1 MLRRLLKRLRR
12 RRPEPDEIALEKW
25 STSFSLFKKRRF
37 AEESRDDFA
46 AFYGGGAFHLRLKK
60 KNLFAWALY
69 GPYRYRNLTAEMN
82 IFLDPDN
89 GHCSAGMMFRYMSE
103 ENYYYALV
111 SNRGQFRFDV
121 VINGNPVCLI
131 PWLETGIGPEEG
143 EDSTPLESYS
153 FRVIIHNSSFSF
165 YLNDVWI
172 AELDDETIDTGY
184 LAFCAQNY
192 DENES
197 AEFRLASMRLE
208 SRPVE
213 VDIWFYRWTKF
224 IPAPAERRI
233 ALAHRLNGQG
243 QHAAALIQLRKAF
256 RSAEPDLDGLFE
268 LAETYLSLEMYDDAL
283 QHIEEC
289 LRHDPEHQRARLERA
304 NILYLQNRFIDTKS
318 YLSDIIEDYEGH
330 SAAWNLLGNAEY
342 ALGNW
347 TAAADAY
354 LRALELEP
362 EMPIFLLN
370 AARAFDQAGDTG
382 RAEARYAEAAR
393 CFFRQEAYDELPP
406 IFERIKQIAPDN
418 PVYRTVHGKTLFA
431 ESRYQEAEGIF
442 QGLIEEGSA
451 ESEIFFLEGLLKA
464 GAEEHGTAVD
474 LFDSAIE
481 RQPDFYLYWLKK
493 AESEYFSGQNPEAS
507 LAKARELQPDDG
519 WVRNLSGLVYLERG
533 DLPAARRELEAAL
546 RVLPDEEEV
555 KINLS
560 QVLFNQ
566 EGIEAAVQRL
576 DMEKGASRNQA
587 GNLCARAGQLDDAI
601 EHYRAAVQMEPDN
614 PVFRENLAAALWEAG
629 LINEAEE
636 NLARL
641 LENNPGARAYELI
654 GQVAYEKG
662 EYSRAVAAWK
672 AALELDPGSD
682 RLKLLFSRG
691 LMHAGEIEQARRI
704 AGELT
709 EGPEKE
715 GARQILDR
723 IHGITHYSYTCAE
736 CGRQW
741 WVPRD
746 IPEQKQLKLVGEPP
760 AEMPAGKCPVCG
772 RVYCVGCASKHLR
785 NGRFVCPHC
794 DTGLKLL
801 DDGLKYLALQFVE
814 LEKNP

>member
-1 MLRRLLKRLRR
+1 
-12 RRPEPDEIALEKW
+12 
-25 STSFSLFKKRRF
+25 
-37 AEESRDDFA
+37 
-46 AFYGGGAFHLRLKK
+46 
-60 KNLFAWALY
+60 
-69 GPYRYRNLTAEMN
+69 
-82 IFLDPDN
+82 
-89 GHCSAGMMFRYMSE
+89 
-103 ENYYYALV
+103 
-111 SNRGQFRFDV
+111 
-121 VINGNPVCLI
+121 
-131 PWLETGIGPEEG
+131 
-143 EDSTPLESYS
+143 
-153 FRVIIHNSSFSF
+153 
-165 YLNDVWI
+165 
-172 AELDDETIDTGY
+172 
-184 LAFCAQNY
+184 
-192 DENES
+192 
-197 AEFRLASMRLE
+197 
-208 SRPVE
+208 
-213 VDIWFYRWTKF
+213 
-224 IPAPAERRI
+224 
-233 ALAHRLNGQG
+233 
-243 QHAAALIQLRKAF
+243 
-256 RSAEPDLDGLFE
+256 
-268 LAETYLSLEMYDDAL
+268 
-283 QHIEEC
+283 
-289 LRHDPEHQRARLERA
+289 
-304 NILYLQNRFIDTKS
+304 
-318 YLSDIIEDYEGH
+318 
-330 SAAWNLLGNAEY
+330 
-342 ALGNW
+342 
-347 TAAADAY
+347 
-354 LRALELEP
+354 
-362 EMPIFLLN
+362 
-370 AARAFDQAGDTG
+370 
-382 RAEARYAEAAR
+382 
-393 CFFRQEAYDELPP
+393 
-406 IFERIKQIAPDN
+406 
-418 PVYRTVHGKTLFA
+418 
-431 ESRYQEAEGIF
+431 
-442 QGLIEEGSA
+442 
-451 ESEIFFLEGLLKA
+451 
-464 GAEEHGTAVD
+464 
-474 LFDSAIE
+474 
-481 RQPDFYLYWLKK
+481 
-493 AESEYFSGQNPEAS
+493 
-507 LAKARELQPDDG
+507 
-519 WVRNLSGLVYLERG
+519 
-533 DLPAARRELEAAL
+533 
-546 RVLPDEEEV
+546 V